1 MSEKDWNNMPDDK
14 KEREEMVRTQIQRR
28 GVTDRRV
35 LEAMK
40 KVPRKMFVPEEG
52 RLRAYRDGPLP
63 IGCGQTI
70 SQPYIVAYMTEQL
83 SIKSGDRVLEIG
95 TGCGYQTAILAEI
108 SERVYTVEII
118 RDLSE
123 RARIILDKL
132 GYDNISYRVGDG
144 SRGWP
149 EEAPFDAII
158 VTAAP
163 SRIPDTLKDQMAE
176 GGRMIIPAGTFSQ
189 KIYRITSTSEGFRS
203 ERLIGVRFVP
213 MTGGIE
219 EDS

>member
-1 MSEKDWNNMPDDK
+1 MSEKDWNNVPDDK
-14 KEREEMVRTQIQRR
+14 GEREEMVRTQIQRR
-28 GVTDRRV
+28 GVTDRRI

-108 SERVYTVEII
+108 SKHVYTVEII

-123 RARIILDKL
+123 RARSILDKL

-149 EEAPFDAII
+149 EEASFDAIM

-163 SRIPDTLKDQMAE
+163 SRIPDTLKDQLAE

-189 KIYRITSTSEGFRS
+189 KIYRITRTSEGFRS